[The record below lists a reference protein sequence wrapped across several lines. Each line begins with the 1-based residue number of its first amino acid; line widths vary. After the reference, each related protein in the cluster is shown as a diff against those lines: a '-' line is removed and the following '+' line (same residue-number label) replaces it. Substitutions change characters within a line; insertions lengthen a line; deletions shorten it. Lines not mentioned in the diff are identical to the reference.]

1 MTADDVPDR
10 LGQKSVRRIAWGL
23 AGLTVVITWGTF
35 GYVWLGWP
43 VDDALYM
50 VVITLSTVGY
60 GEVRPINS
68 GWLRLHTM
76 LTILFGY
83 VSVGYTITGILG
95 FIAEEELQ
103 RFVGQ
108 HRVRRQ
114 IDALRGHVIVT
125 GLGRIGSLVCTEL
138 AEAGEPFVLIDQSPE
153 KVGMIESRG
162 WLYIIGDATEE
173 KVLEDAGL
181 LRARALVMAIPSDA
195 VNVFIALTA
204 REMAPKVQIIARAE
218 DPGSPKKLRQA
229 GADHVVLPTAI
240 GAQRIASILTNPSAV
255 KFTELV
261 THRSSLAI
269 EMADVDVQDPGAFVG
284 RSLRDLD
291 IGRRTGVMVIAVKR
305 ADGVVQFPPPGDEPF
320 VAGDVIVVLGR
331 PANLEQ
337 FRAEYG
343 G

>member
-1 MTADDVPDR
+1 MTWDETSS
-10 LGQKSVRRIAWGL
+10 LNQKSVKRIAWGIGAL
-23 AGLTVVITWGTF
+23 MVVVVWGTA
-35 GYVWLGWP
+35 GYLLLGWP
-43 VDDALYM
+43 IGDALYM

-68 GWLRLHTM
+68 FGLRLHTM

-83 VSVGYTITGILG
+83 VSVGYTLTGVLG

-103 RFVGQ
+103 RYVGHQ
-108 HRVRRQ
+108 RVKRQ
-114 IDALRGHVIVT
+114 IESLSGHIIVT
-125 GLGRIGSLVCTEL
+125 GLGRIGSLVCNEL
-138 AEAGEPFVLIDQSPE
+138 EAAGEPFVLVEQNPE
-153 KVGMIESRG
+153 KIALIESRG
-162 WLYIIGDATEE
+162 WLYINGDATEE
-173 KVLEDAGL
+173 KVLQEAGL
-181 LRARALVMAIPSDA
+181 LRARALVTAIPSDA

-218 DPGSPKKLRQA
+218 EPSTQKKLRQA

-240 GAQRIASILTNPSAV
+240 GAQRIASILTNPTAV

-261 THRSSLAI
+261 THRASLAI

-284 RSLRDLD
+284 RTLREMD

-305 ADGVVQFPPPGDEPF
+305 ADGRVEFPPSGNEPF
-320 VAGDVIVVLGR
+320 GAGDVIVVLGR

-337 FRAEYG
+337 FRNEFG